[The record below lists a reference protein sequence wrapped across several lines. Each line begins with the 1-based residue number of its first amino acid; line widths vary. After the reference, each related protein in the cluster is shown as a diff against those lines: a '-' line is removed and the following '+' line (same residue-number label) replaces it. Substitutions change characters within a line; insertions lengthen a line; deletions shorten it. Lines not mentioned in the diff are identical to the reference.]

1 MRLTR
6 VKLHCFCGSGITTVN
21 LAAAQLGNASKPLDE
36 TFLAPPEDPAEP
48 DYKAS
53 YRRQMDMYQWIAR
66 KKGFQVSN
74 TGYFVYVDG
83 QHRSEQGVLETLE
96 AAES

>member
-1 MRLTR
+1 M
-6 VKLHCFCGSGITTVN
+6 
-21 LAAAQLGNASKPLDE
+21 
-36 TFLAPPEDPAEP
+36 
-48 DYKAS
+48 
-53 YRRQMDMYQWIAR
+53 IAR